1 VNSSPLELVMDHPIL
16 KLKPNIDNSDPSLTS
31 DIRENERPSHETY
44 CDLIERELQKAL
56 EDIAFIRVSEAKG
69 RYQFF

>member
-1 VNSSPLELVMDHPIL
+1 
-16 KLKPNIDNSDPSLTS
+16 LTS

-69 RYQFF
+69 RYQFFKGAIGTIRHFLWELELSLPP